1 MTSKKKILVVEDNW
15 INRAMLVEILSDT
28 YTILEAE
35 DGQVALDVLK
45 QHGDD
50 VAVILLDLMMPVM
63 DGYGFLERYRASAE
77 LSLIPVIVMTQSDSE
92 EEELMALRYGATE
105 FVPKPYRPQIIL
117 HRVASIIKLRENAA
131 MANQFKYDRLTGLFS
146 REYFYQRAQECLQE
160 NPNTAYS
167 MICANIENFKVYND
181 SFGRKA
187 GDRLLQ
193 EYAASI
199 RAQTQRD
206 EVCGRYGA
214 DRFLILRRQDR
225 PMPTLEGN
233 QPSTQSGKSL
243 RQHRVVV
250 KWGVC
255 PITDPTVP
263 VAQLCDWAFLAVA
276 SIKGKYNCRMHVYDD
291 TLRNKLLREQA
302 IVESMETALQEGQF
316 VVYFQPKYHLVTGDL
331 AGAEA
336 LVRWVHPQWGF
347 ISPGEFIPLFEKN
360 GFVTRLD
367 LYIWEQVCMVLRDW
381 RAKGYPPLA
390 VSVNVS
396 RLDIFQ
402 LDLVETFSGLVEKY
416 GIEPAQLHLELTES
430 AYTAE
435 PEQMIETVA
444 QLRKRGFILEMDDF
458 GNGYSSLNLLS
469 QTKLDILK
477 MDRALVQSETGK
489 TVEQSILPFLVSL
502 AHWMNMRVVAEGVE
516 TQMQMER
523 LREAGCDYAQGYHF
537 ARPMPVEACEELLK
551 RKTPELMGANERKSC
566 GWNNSHL

>member
-15 INRAMLVEILSDT
+15 INRAMLVEILSDA

-35 DGQVALDVLK
+35 NGQVALDVLK
-45 QHGDD
+45 QHRDD

-63 DGYGFLERYRASAE
+63 DGYGFLERHRASPE

-146 REYFYQRAQECLQE
+146 REYFYQRARECLQG
-160 NPNTAYS
+160 NPDTAYS

-181 SFGRKA
+181 SFGRKV
-187 GDRLLQ
+187 GDQLLQ
-193 EYAASI
+193 EYASSLL
-199 RAQTQRD
+199 AQTQEG

-214 DRFLILRRQDR
+214 DRFLILRKQSN
-225 PMPTLEGN
+225 PLPILEG
-233 QPSTQSGKSL
+233 KSSPQKDQTVYP
-243 RQHRVVV
+243 RKVQV

-255 PITDPTVP
+255 HITDPTVP
-263 VAQLCDWAFLAVA
+263 VAQLCDWAFLAVE

-291 TLRNKLLREQA
+291 TLRDKLLREQA

-316 VVYFQPKYHLVTGDL
+316 VVYLQPKYHLVTGDL

-367 LYIWEQVCMVLRDW
+367 LYMWEQVCRVLRDW
-381 RAKGYPPLA
+381 REKGYPPLA

-402 LDLVETFSGLVEKY
+402 LDLVETFSELVETY
-416 GIEPAQLHLELTES
+416 GIDPALLHLELTES

-435 PEQMIETVA
+435 PEKMIETVA

-489 TVEQSILPFLVSL
+489 TADQSILPFLVSL

-516 TQMQMER
+516 TRLQMER
-523 LREAGCDYAQGYHF
+523 LREAGCDYAQGYYF
-537 ARPMPVEACEELLK
+537 ARPMPVEDCEALLK
-551 RKTPELMGANERKSC
+551 RKAYS
-566 GWNNSHL
+566 WNNSHL

>member
-1 MTSKKKILVVEDNW
+1 
-15 INRAMLVEILSDT
+15 
-28 YTILEAE
+28 
-35 DGQVALDVLK
+35 
-45 QHGDD
+45 
-50 VAVILLDLMMPVM
+50 
-63 DGYGFLERYRASAE
+63 
-77 LSLIPVIVMTQSDSE
+77 MTQSASE
-92 EEELMALRYGATE
+92 EDEIMALRYGATE

-131 MANQFKYDRLTGLFS
+131 MANQFKFDRLTGLFS
-146 REYFYQRAQECLQE
+146 REYFYQRARECLQE
-160 NPNTAYS
+160 NPDVEYS

-193 EYAASI
+193 EYAAAI
-199 RAQTQRD
+199 RAQTGED

-214 DRFLILRRQDR
+214 DRFLMLRKRGKQL
-225 PMPTLEGN
+225 PALEMKAHTEPGE
-233 QPSTQSGKSL
+233 STGYPNKVL
-243 RQHRVVV
+243 V

-255 PITDPTVP
+255 EITDPTVP
-263 VAQLCDWAFLAVA
+263 VAQLCDWAFLAVE
-276 SIKGKYNCRMHVYDD
+276 SIKGKYNCQIHVYDD

-316 VVYFQPKYHLVTGDL
+316 VVYFQPKYHLTTGEI

-347 ISPGEFIPLFEKN
+347 ISPGEFIPLFEKC

-367 LYIWEQVCMVLRDW
+367 RYMWEQVCVVLRDW
-381 RAKGYPPLA
+381 REKGYPPLA

-402 LDLVETFSGLVEKY
+402 IDLVRTFSELVEKY

-435 PEQMIETVA
+435 PERMIETVA
-444 QLRKRGFILEMDDF
+444 QLRDMGFILEMDDF

-477 MDRALVQSETGK
+477 LDRALVQNETAK
-489 TVEQSILPFLVSL
+489 TAEQSILPFLVSL
-502 AHWMNMRVVAEGVE
+502 AHWLNMRVVAEGVE
-516 TQMQMER
+516 TRMQMER
-523 LREAGCDYAQGYHF
+523 LREAGCDYAQGYYF
-537 ARPMPVEACEELLK
+537 ARPMPVEECEELLK
-551 RKTPELMGANERKSC
+551 RKLPERMGAGPNKGKPCMRM
-566 GWNNSHL
+566 NLYL